1 MSDLKKYIVVSE
13 KKWHDRTF
21 DQLQKCI
28 PAEWIRINNSVDFSL
43 EKIDEIKPECIFV
56 LHWSYIIPSSI
67 YEKYDCILFHMTDLP
82 YGRGGSPLQNLIV
95 RGHKTTKLSAIKVQ
109 KGIDTGDIYLKEEL
123 SLHGTAEEIFIRAG
137 ELMVEMIKE
146 IIEKNIIPTPQ
157 KREPLLFKR
166 RKPEDSDM
174 GQLVSLEAIYDHIRM
189 LDCEG
194 YPAAFIENENFRF
207 EFTRASLKSNN
218 IIADVRIIKK

>member
-157 KREPLLFKR
+157 KGEPLLFKR